1 MRILL
6 SLIALCVCFSLELDG
21 QSSLN
26 LGNINFTGTSSS
38 RTVMYGNNE
47 SLEISSIEGSPYL
60 MEEFASTNMVLE
72 TDGVS
77 QNATFITRFNIY
89 SNGFEVEYNGEIQ
102 FLDASAVK
110 TFEYTVG
117 DKQSR
122 FLQAAQF
129 KKAGFDG
136 KGFLQLLSDGKA
148 KLLAKEEISIKEVT
162 KREFGKGDELSRKFY
177 REKTY
182 YINISDEFN
191 EFKSFKES
199 SLEIFGDKS
208 EQVKDFVKSEKLKF
222 KNEDDIQKAVDFFNG
237 L

>member
-1 MRILL
+1 L
-6 SLIALCVCFSLELDG
+6 SLIAVCFCFCLELDG

-38 RTVMYGNNE
+38 RTILYGNNE
-47 SLEISSIEGSPYL
+47 RLEISSIEGSPYL

-72 TDGVS
+72 IDGVA

-110 TFEYTVG
+110 SFEYTDG
-117 DKQSR
+117 AKQNR
-122 FLQAAQF
+122 FLQATQF
-129 KKAGFDG
+129 KKVGFDG
-136 KGFLQLLSDGKA
+136 KGFLQLLSDGQA

-162 KREFGKGDELSRKFY
+162 KREFGAPDELKRKFY

-182 YINISDEFN
+182 FINISDEFL
-191 EFKSFKES
+191 EFKSFKDS
-199 SLEIFGDKS
+199 SMDIFGDKS
-208 EQVKDFVKSEKLKF
+208 EQVKDFVKTEKLKF
-222 KNEDDIQKAVDFFNG
+222 KNEEDIQKAVDFFNG
-237 L
+237 LQ